1 MRKRAVLAG
10 LGLTMLPQPFCHEEL
25 ADGRLI
31 RLLPDWT
38 LPGGHLQAVYT
49 HRRGMLPA
57 VRAWIEHLS
66 QAFRTWEQPV

>member
-1 MRKRAVLAG
+1 
-10 LGLTMLPQPFCHEEL
+10 MLPQPYCHEEL
-25 ADGRLI
+25 ADGRLV
-31 RLLPDWT
+31 RLLPQWR

-66 QAFRTWEQPV
+66 QAFSDWRQPL